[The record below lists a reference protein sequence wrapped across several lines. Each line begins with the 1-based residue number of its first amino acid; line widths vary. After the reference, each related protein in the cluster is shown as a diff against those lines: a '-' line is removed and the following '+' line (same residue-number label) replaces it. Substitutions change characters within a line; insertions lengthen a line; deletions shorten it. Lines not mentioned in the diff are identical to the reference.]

1 MPFIKVKNLTNHTKI
16 IPCPFCGESE
26 EIAVEEYT
34 TGAGLR
40 WRIVCCNC
48 MAGIDRGMVIE
59 LNNELAVKGCP
70 FRYEYEGAT
79 EYSHIPQ
86 MRVVLPNMNCVSSC
100 IINE

>member
-1 MPFIKVKNLTNHTKI
+1 
-16 IPCPFCGESE
+16 
-26 EIAVEEYT
+26 
-34 TGAGLR
+34 
-40 WRIVCCNC
+40 
-48 MAGIDRGMVIE
+48 MAGIDRGMIIE